1 MKRTKK
7 RILSLLLAT
16 VVTLGIFPASTFA
29 ADTTIALSECQI
41 SWDHILTDAD
51 GNTFQSGYGL
61 RAEDNP
67 FGYALLPI
75 VREMHDY
82 TAKRNGLTDDK
93 SKWIYG
99 KDYVYCFCIEHGILL
114 SNPTEYVGSGRDHW
128 QPTGSGYT
136 GKAIQ
141 R

>member
-67 FGYALLPI
+67 FGYALLP
-75 VREMHDY
+75 
-82 TAKRNGLTDDK
+82 TD
-93 SKWIYG
+93 I
-99 KDYVYCFCIEHGILL
+99 F
-114 SNPTEYVGSGRDHW
+114 
-128 QPTGSGYT
+128 
-136 GKAIQ
+136 Q
-141 R
+141 RHLRYRTFNR